1 MIEVK
6 NVSLSFS
13 EKKILNNINFSIKS
27 GESIAIVG
35 KSGSGKTVLLKSL
48 LRLLDIDQGE
58 IWIDNQF
65 INNMSFK
72 QLQRLRFKIGMV
84 FQFGALFDSM
94 SVKQNISLSLEKLT
108 ELNRIEIKERID
120 SALLSVGLE
129 NAHNLMP
136 AELSGG
142 MKKRVGIARAIAM
155 KPSYLFYDE
164 PTTGLDPIMTDNV
177 NKLIKKFQDS
187 EKITSVVVTH
197 EMRTV
202 YEVVDR
208 VLMIHD
214 GSVYY
219 DGTPKEIKYQ
229 SDPIIQQFISGD
241 STLV

>member
-6 NVSLSFS
+6 NASLSFF

-48 LRLLDIDQGE
+48 LRLLDLDHGE
-58 IWIDNQF
+58 IWIDNEF

-94 SVKQNISLSLEKLT
+94 TVRQNISLPLEKLT
-108 ELNRIEIKERID
+108 ELNMIEIKERID

-129 NAHNLMP
+129 NTHNMMP

-155 KPSYLFYDE
+155 KPNYLFYDE

-187 EKITSVVVTH
+187 EKITSLVVTH
-197 EMRTV
+197 DMRTV

-219 DGTPKEIKYQ
+219 DGTPKEIKCQ